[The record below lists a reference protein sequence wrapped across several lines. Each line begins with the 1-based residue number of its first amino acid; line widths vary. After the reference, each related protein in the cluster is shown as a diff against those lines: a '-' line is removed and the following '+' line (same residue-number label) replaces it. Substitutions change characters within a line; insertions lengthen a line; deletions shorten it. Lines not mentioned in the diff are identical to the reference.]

1 MTPFAVFS
9 IMMTLV
15 GALFGWQANESYH
28 KKQSD
33 KKRKIED
40 DYQKRVI
47 NARYGYPWGVNVN
60 EKEK

>member
-1 MTPFAVFS
+1 MTPFAIFS
-9 IMMTLV
+9 IMMTLI

-33 KKRKIED
+33 KKKKIED

-47 NARYGYPWGVNVN
+47 NAYYGCSGGWTHIK
-60 EKEK
+60 KEK